1 MGQVPLT
8 PISDSFTDLLCGLR
22 HFPLISLGLIFP
34 KKKVFQLLFVV
45 GGGGG
50 DAKRANKRCL
60 LFKDA
65 PMKCI
70 RPFS

>member
-8 PISDSFTDLLCGLR
+8 PISGSFTDLLCGLR
-22 HFPLISLGLIFP
+22 PHFSGPHFPQEEIFP
-34 KKKVFQLLFVV
+34 LAVR

-50 DAKRANKRCL
+50 GGGNAKRSKKRCL